1 MLGVV
6 VVLNMHA
13 KFREKLS
20 ASSFL
25 HSSRKD
31 EADAI
36 FFRNFVCILRTTTT
50 RLACVAS
57 VSVWFRSKEIPR
69 KGTFGMDRARN
80 ETRAT
85 FLAVFD

>member
-1 MLGVV
+1 MELTMLGVV

-36 FFRNFVCILRTTTT
+36 FF
-50 RLACVAS
+50 
-57 VSVWFRSKEIPR
+57 
-69 KGTFGMDRARN
+69 
-80 ETRAT
+80 ETSCAY
-85 FLAVFD
+85 

>member
-1 MLGVV
+1 MELTMLGVV

-36 FFRNFVCILRTTTT
+36 FFE
-50 RLACVAS
+50 
-57 VSVWFRSKEIPR
+57 K
-69 KGTFGMDRARN
+69 
-80 ETRAT
+80 
-85 FLAVFD
+85 

>member
-1 MLGVV
+1 MELTMLRVV

-13 KFREKLS
+13 KFGEKLS

-36 FFRNFVCILRTTTT
+36 FL
-50 RLACVAS
+50 
-57 VSVWFRSKEIPR
+57 
-69 KGTFGMDRARN
+69 
-80 ETRAT
+80 ETSY
-85 FLAVFD
+85 VY

>member
-25 HSSRKD
+25 HSSLSSRKD

-36 FFRNFVCILRTTTT
+36 FFETS
-50 RLACVAS
+50 CVY
-57 VSVWFRSKEIPR
+57 
-69 KGTFGMDRARN
+69 
-80 ETRAT
+80 
-85 FLAVFD
+85 

>member
-13 KFREKLS
+13 KFGEKLS

-25 HSSRKD
+25 HSRRKD

-36 FFRNFVCILRTTTT
+36 FLETS
-50 RLACVAS
+50 CVY
-57 VSVWFRSKEIPR
+57 
-69 KGTFGMDRARN
+69 
-80 ETRAT
+80 
-85 FLAVFD
+85 